1 MSEDELMSA
10 LIASESAKIEK
21 IRKKYNESRHKFSK
35 SKINEIRSNLYETEN
50 KKNLLTPRQE
60 RFKKILL
67 ALEKNRFKPKKYY
80 EYDDTEY
87 KEIRD

>member
-1 MSEDELMSA
+1 MSEDELISA

-50 KKNLLTPRQE
+50 KKNLLTPKQE
-60 RFKKILL
+60 RFKKNLL
-67 ALEKNRFKPKKYY
+67 ALEKNHLSQKSIMSMMILNIKK
-80 EYDDTEY
+80 
-87 KEIRD
+87 

>member
-1 MSEDELMSA
+1 MSEDELISA

-50 KKNLLTPRQE
+50 KKNLLTPKQE
-60 RFKKILL
+60 RFKKNLL
-67 ALEKNRFKPKKYY
+67 ALEKNHFKPKKYY